1 MVALRYGW
9 VAGLE
14 THTLITSYLILPYL
28 KLFTRQL
35 FILPYKTPH
44 WLPVGY

>member
-1 MVALRYGW
+1 MEAVRYGW

-14 THTLITSYLILPYL
+14 TQTLLTADL
-28 KLFTRQL
+28 KLITRQL

-44 WLPVGY
+44 WGPVSRFEP

>member
-1 MVALRYGW
+1 MKAIRYGW

-14 THTLITSYLILPYL
+14 TQTLLTADL
-28 KLFTRQL
+28 KLITRQL

-44 WLPVGY
+44 LLPVGYYEP